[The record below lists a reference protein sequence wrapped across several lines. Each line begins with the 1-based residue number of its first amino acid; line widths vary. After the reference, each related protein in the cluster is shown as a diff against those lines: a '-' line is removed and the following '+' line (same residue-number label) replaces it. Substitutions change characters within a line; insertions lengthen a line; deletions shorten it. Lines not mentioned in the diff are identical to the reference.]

1 MKVTFFYKNGKTF
14 TASNVQADTLE
25 VSKDNSGNK
34 IVEYTQ
40 VVEPSAEAF
49 NSVVSLLAPTV
60 PPFAESGIKNSLYSD
75 TFFYSPEFSHAVT
88 IDATKAELLFMIVK
102 PQESDYDGV
111 TNWDDS
117 KALVFI
123 PVLESINPLV
133 MVDALKTV
141 L

>member
-14 TASNVQADTLE
+14 TASNVQADSLKI
-25 VSKDNSGNK
+25 SKDNSGNK
-34 IVEYTQ
+34 LVEYSQ
-40 VVEPSAEAF
+40 IVEPSAEAF
-49 NSVVSLLAPTV
+49 NSVISLLAPTV
-60 PPFAESGIKNSLYSD
+60 PPYTESGIKNFLSSDSFLY
-75 TFFYSPEFSHAVT
+75 TPEFRHSVT
-88 IDATKAELLFMIVK
+88 IEATKAELLFMIVK
-102 PQESDYDGV
+102 SQDSDYDGI